1 MIKAVF
7 ALYGLL
13 SYSENG
19 RKSPRWA
26 IRVLGSQTCGTFAAL
41 TKGIADVKILVV
53 DDHVLIREAL
63 RGVFQEL
70 EKDLTILEAAG
81 GGEATRIIEANADL
95 DLIVLDL
102 NLPDCDGFGLLEKLS
117 EHYKALPVVVMSAQH
132 DRASVVRALDLGVM
146 GFIPKAG
153 QRQVMLNALRLILD
167 GGVYIPPEILNRDE
181 PAAARPAETQ
191 ATRLPAGTKPED
203 VGLTARQIDVLAL
216 IMEGMSNKAI
226 CRVLDLAEPT
236 VKNHVTAILKAL
248 EVSNRVEAVIAA
260 REMNWKLPK
269 VPKS

>member
-1 MIKAVF
+1 M
-7 ALYGLL
+7 
-13 SYSENG
+13 
-19 RKSPRWA
+19 
-26 IRVLGSQTCGTFAAL
+26 
-41 TKGIADVKILVV
+41 KILVV

-167 GGVYIPPEILNRDE
+167 GGVLHSTRD
-181 PAAARPAETQ
+181 PQSR
-191 ATRLPAGTKPED
+191 
-203 VGLTARQIDVLAL
+203 
-216 IMEGMSNKAI
+216 
-226 CRVLDLAEPT
+226 
-236 VKNHVTAILKAL
+236 
-248 EVSNRVEAVIAA
+248 
-260 REMNWKLPK
+260 
-269 VPKS
+269 